1 MDFLVS
7 LLSYLVLLGALASG
21 AVLATVTSVARR
33 PNEPVLPR
41 SPPGREP
48 PLCSERVEDLSVH
61 TLSGLCV

>member
-41 SPPGREP
+41 SPPGREQ
-48 PLCSERVEDLSVH
+48 LNAA
-61 TLSGLCV
+61 SGFLVD